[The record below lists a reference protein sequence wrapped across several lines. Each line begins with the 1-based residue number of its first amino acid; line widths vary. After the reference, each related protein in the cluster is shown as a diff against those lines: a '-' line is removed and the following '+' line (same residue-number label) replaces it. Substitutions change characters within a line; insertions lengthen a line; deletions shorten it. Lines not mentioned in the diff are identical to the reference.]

1 MKQEIAPES
10 LMFFKIF
17 AVLKGPFMWK
27 KLVTIIFCFCL
38 IIIEGC
44 GIYEPAMGRL
54 TIVFEQEAQGQNL
67 TKSTGSLLWAQYRLK
82 RGNELVRWE
91 HLQKTGDVFHTL
103 IADLEPAND
112 YSIVLY
118 GRMREFEIA
127 ASASQSGI
135 EIKKG
140 EETRVQLSWSPFTP
154 VQITPVEGDTIT
166 GETLTFQWA
175 SVAESDLY
183 QLDVAEDTLFLTP
196 AISRPLHEQSCTVFK
211 ALFKGNAYY
220 WRIRCRGLWN
230 VSASTGI
237 SVQRWGKWSELRRFV
252 LD

>member
-1 MKQEIAPES
+1 
-10 LMFFKIF
+10 
-17 AVLKGPFMWK
+17 MWK
-27 KLVTIIFCFCL
+27 KVVTIVFCFFL

-44 GIYEPAMGRL
+44 GIYEPATGRL
-54 TIVFEQEAQGQNL
+54 IIVFEQEEPDQHLAK
-67 TKSTGSLLWAQYRLK
+67 TTESLLWAQYRLK
-82 RGNELVRWE
+82 RGNELIYWE
-91 HLQKTGDVFHTL
+91 HLQKTGDFFHTL
-103 IADLEPAND
+103 IADLEPGDD

-118 GRMREFEIA
+118 GRMRAFEIA

-154 VQITPVEGDTIT
+154 VQITPVDGDTIT
-166 GETLTFQWA
+166 SETLTFQW
-175 SVAESDLY
+175 SPVAESDLY
-183 QLDVAEDTLFLTP
+183 QLDVAEDTLFTTP
-196 AISRPLHEQSCTVFK
+196 AISRPLAEQSCTVFK

>member
-1 MKQEIAPES
+1 MRKKVGTI
-10 LMFFKIF
+10 
-17 AVLKGPFMWK
+17 VL
-27 KLVTIIFCFCL
+27 FCYL
-38 IIIEGC
+38 ILLEGC
-44 GIYEPAMGRL
+44 GIYEPASGSL
-54 TIVFEQEAQGQNL
+54 TIVFDQEEPGQNL
-67 TKSTGSLLWAQYRLK
+67 AKPTENLLWAQYRLMK
-82 RGNELVRWE
+82 GDELVCWE

-103 IADLEPAND
+103 IADLEPGD
-112 YSIVLY
+112 EYSIVLY

-154 VQITPVEGDTIT
+154 VQITPVDGDTIIS
-166 GETLTFQWA
+166 ETLTFQWTPMD
-175 SVAESDLY
+175 ESDLY
-183 QLDVAEDTLFLTP
+183 RLEVADDTLFTTP
-196 AISRPLHEQSCTVFK
+196 AISRPIHEQSCTIFK
-211 ALFKGNAYY
+211 ALFTEKVYY

-237 SVQRWGKWSELRRFV
+237 SVQRWGIWSNCRRFV